1 VLDGLRCPP
10 VVLRPGGVTAELL
23 GLCPDMQG
31 LQVRWGSI
39 SSGSSS
45 SSSSSSGS
53 SSSLGSCIQPM
64 SLPPSRFRVDWCVMY
79 LTG

>member
-31 LQVRWGSI
+31 LQVRWC
-39 SSGSSS
+39 SSS
-45 SSSSSSGS
+45 SSM
-53 SSSLGSCIQPM
+53 GSCIQPM
-64 SLPPSRFRVDWCVMY
+64 SPPPRGQGGVVCHVSHW
-79 LTG
+79 LS